1 MTSAPPSDFVAHRLG
16 SAGLGAALVG
26 LAGWI
31 ALRNLSLPRND
42 GWIFWV
48 PITSWL
54 LAMGLLCWW
63 SALKAHRADSR
74 ARIRASWHAAWR
86 VGGVALAL
94 GFIGPLVLNPTA
106 SLGPLVGILLTG
118 PLGFV
123 LGALIGAVL
132 RPKAAEDCQAAASSQ
147 LT

>member
-1 MTSAPPSDFVAHRLG
+1 MTSTPPSDFAARRWG
-16 SAGLGAALVG
+16 SAGLGAAFMG

-31 ALRNLSLPRND
+31 ALRNLTLPGND

-54 LAMGLLCWW
+54 VTMGLLCLW
-63 SALKAHRADSR
+63 SAVQGRRGDSR
-74 ARIRASWHAAWR
+74 ARIRASWRAGWS

-94 GFIGPLVLNPTA
+94 GFVGPLVLNPEA
-106 SLGPLVGILLTG
+106 SLGPLLGILLTG
-118 PLGFV
+118 PVGFV

-132 RPKAAEDCQAAASSQ
+132 QPKAPSA
-147 LT
+147 